1 MIIVQL
7 CYPIL
12 PCMRVNVNS
21 IIPVTFSRLQSIS
34 YGGGGAKTLV
44 TPVDRP
50 SLPTAFDLEAYRR
63 RRIAAV
69 PKTTW
74 GPIIVHKSHHKIG
87 WITFIPVRKLLNGF
101 YARFRHALQLLRLFS
116 PLCIALGPYYILRR
130 ILHLAWGL

>member
-1 MIIVQL
+1 
-7 CYPIL
+7 
-12 PCMRVNVNS
+12 MRVNVNS

-50 SLPTAFDLEAYRR
+50 SLPTGFDLEAYRR

-74 GPIIVHKSHHKIG
+74 GPIVLVHKSH
-87 WITFIPVRKLLNGF
+87 P
-101 YARFRHALQLLRLFS
+101 
-116 PLCIALGPYYILRR
+116 
-130 ILHLAWGL
+130 